1 MKFYNNIIIIC
12 GPTASGKSQIA
23 LELCKHVLKG
33 VIINADSI
41 QIYRDIPILTS
52 QPTAKEQAFV
62 PHKLYGFIGGH
73 KRYSVADWLN
83 NVTAEIDKTL
93 ENSLTPIV
101 VGGSGMYISSL
112 VNGIRV
118 IDDVPSDIIKQ
129 TEEKILI
136 NGIEEL
142 YRELLSADK
151 HTESYIK
158 INDTHRI
165 IRAYNLY
172 KAFSIT
178 PSQYRKLPNKKY
190 YSDEKFKIFSLMPP
204 RKELYKNC
212 EERFVQMVN
221 EGAIDEMHNLRSQG
235 YNLKSPIA
243 KAIGYKEL
251 HNYIDGNMDLEQAI
265 NLAKQST
272 RNYAKRQT
280 TWFTNQLQG
289 ITHIREDNIMSLTAN
304 IKKSISNTSFKT

>member
-23 LELCKHVLKG
+23 LELCKRVLKG

-41 QIYRDIPILTS
+41 QIYRDIPILTN
-52 QPTAKEQAFV
+52 QPTVKEQAFV
-62 PHKLYGFIGGH
+62 PHKLYGLIGGH

-83 NVTAEIDKTL
+83 DVTVEIDKAL
-93 ENSLTPIV
+93 ENNLTPIV

-112 VNGIRV
+112 INGIRV

-129 TEEKILI
+129 TEKNILI

-142 YRELLSADK
+142 YRELLSVDK
-151 HTESYIK
+151 DTESYIK
-158 INDTHRI
+158 VNDTHRI

-178 PSQYRKLPNKKY
+178 PSQYRKLPNKEF
-190 YSDEKFKIFSLMPP
+190 YSAEQFKIFSLMPP
-204 RKELYKNC
+204 RKELYENC
-212 EERFVQMVN
+212 EERFTQMIN
-221 EGAIDEMHNLRSQG
+221 DGAIDEMHDLRSQG

-251 HNYIDGNMDLEQAI
+251 YNYIDGNMDLEQAI
-265 NLAKQST
+265 NSAKHST

-280 TWFTNQLQG
+280 TWFTNQLQN
-289 ITHIREDNIMSLTAN
+289 IDHMSEDNITGLTAN
-304 IKKSISNTSFKT
+304 IKKSILVGN